1 MLEKEFK
8 KEPFL
13 KYNPEASCSELSEVD
28 AFVFAAIAYH
38 MNDKSGRCYPSISR
52 LCIITGYNKTTVLKS
67 IKALIKKGLITV
79 EKIKSDSSKY
89 YKNSYIIP
97 RLDKGFIMMS
107 HRFIEADEEKIP
119 KDLKA
124 FLIKIH
130 PLIAKNVDGD
140 KSNIGF
146 DYTELSMFLNCSEK
160 TVRRKIKRLT
170 EKNIVGKLYK
180 REVVKNGLSSI
191 ESVLEINL
199 HAINQEILEIKED
212 VENLKEVQS
221 ATTKDVEVM
230 KKQLEELARDNKDL
244 RITLKELLA
253 EKEKSRELTI
263 Y

>member
-1 MLEKEFK
+1 MLEKELK
-8 KEPFL
+8 REPFL
-13 KYNPEASCSELSEVD
+13 KYNPKASCSELSEAD

-38 MNDKSGRCYPSISR
+38 VNDKYGRCCPSISR
-52 LCIITGYNKTTVLKS
+52 LCSITGYNKTTVLKS
-67 IKALIKKGLITV
+67 IKALVKKGLIIV

-107 HRFIEADEEKIP
+107 HRFIEADEKKIP

-130 PLIAKNVDGD
+130 PLIAENVEGD

-170 EKNIVGKLYK
+170 EKNIVDKLYK
-180 REVVKNGLSSI
+180 REVIKNGLLSV

-212 VENLKEVQS
+212 VENLKEIQS
-221 ATTKDVEVM
+221 MTIKDIEELKKQVKNLTKD
-230 KKQLEELARDNKDL
+230 KDDL
-244 RITLKELLA
+244 KVTVKELLSQ
-253 EKEKSRELTI
+253 KEKSRELI
-263 Y
+263 IH